1 MLADVTDDD
10 QSPDPRA
17 IPRILGASVIVGVLA
32 GVAVIAYL
40 SVEHALQSLL
50 WETIPEALGGTP
62 AWWVFGVLLVGAVG
76 VWAALKLPGHG
87 GHRPLDG
94 LGIDIGPKQIVS
106 VVVAALISLS
116 IGAVVGP
123 EAPLMAIGS
132 AVGGFVAMRSADP
145 VRKVLML
152 AGAVAA
158 ITMILGNPM
167 VSAVLVLEAAALKG
181 SPGGK
186 KVMLAVLPVLI
197 AMGFGYLIQVG
208 VGDWGGVGQSQLGVP
223 GLPAYDTVQP
233 IDLVLAIV
241 VAIATAILAVIA
253 VEAGTSFQNRVRNP
267 LIGLLI
273 AGFIV
278 AAAAVI
284 TRAVTGENVDV
295 ILFSGQESTAHV
307 LTLTSVGV
315 LVVIAVAKT
324 IAYTVSL
331 GGGFRGGML
340 FPAVFLGVVVA
351 TALSL
356 VVSGTNVSAL
366 TAAGIAAA
374 VAAVLRLP
382 FTAVLLALL
391 LCAGAGLAVTT
402 PAIIGA
408 GVGVLFR
415 VVADAR
421 LHREPP
427 EEPADES
434 PQVTAS

>member
-40 SVEHALQSLL
+40 TVEHALQGLL
-50 WETIPEALGGTP
+50 WETIPDALGGTP
-62 AWWVFGVLLVGAVG
+62 AWWVFAVLVVGAVG
-76 VWAALKLPGHG
+76 VWLALKLPGHG

-106 VVVAALISLS
+106 VVTAALISLS

-132 AVGGFVAMRSADP
+132 AVGGFVAMRSTAP

-208 VGDWGGVGQSQLGVP
+208 VGDWGGVGQSQLAVP

-233 IDLVLAIV
+233 VDLALAIV
-241 VAIATAILAVIA
+241 VAIVTAILAVIA
-253 VEAGTSFQNRVRNP
+253 VEAGTGFQSRITNP
-267 LIGLLI
+267 LVGLLI
-273 AGFIV
+273 AGVVV

-284 TRAVTGENVDV
+284 TRAITGENVDV

-351 TALSL
+351 TAMSL
-356 VVSGTNVSAL
+356 LISGSSVSAL

-408 GVGVLFR
+408 VIGVLFR
-415 VVADAR
+415 VVADLR

-427 EEPADES
+427 EELVDES
-434 PQVTAS
+434 PQVTAP

>member
-1 MLADVTDDD
+1 MLADDDD
-10 QSPDPRA
+10 QAPDPKA
-17 IPRILGASVIVGVLA
+17 IPRLLGASVVVGLLA
-32 GVAVIAYL
+32 GAAVIAYL
-40 SVEHALQSLL
+40 TVEHSLQSLL
-50 WETIPEALGGTP
+50 WDTVPEALGGTP
-62 AWWVFGVLLVGAVG
+62 AWWVFAVLIVGAVG
-76 VWAALKLPGHG
+76 VWLALKLPGHG

-94 LGIDIGPKQIVS
+94 LGVDIGPKQIGS
-106 VVVAALISLS
+106 VIAAALISLS

-123 EAPLMAIGS
+123 EAPLMALGS

-186 KVMLAVLPVLI
+186 KVMLTVLPVLI

-208 VGDWGGVGQSQLGVP
+208 VGDWGGVGESQLAVP
-223 GLPAYDTVQP
+223 GLPAYDTVQAL
-233 IDLVLAIV
+233 DLLVAVV
-241 VAIATAILAVIA
+241 VAVVTAILAVVA
-253 VEAGTSFQNRVRNP
+253 VEAGTSFQDRIRNP
-267 LIGLLI
+267 LMGLLI
-273 AGFIV
+273 AGVIV

-295 ILFSGQESTAHV
+295 VLFSGQQSTAHV
-307 LTLTSVGV
+307 LGLTSVGV
-315 LVVIAVAKT
+315 LLMIAVAKT
-324 IAYTVSL
+324 IAYAVSL

-351 TALSL
+351 TGASL
-356 VVSGTNVSAL
+356 VIGGTSVSAL
-366 TAAGIAAA
+366 SAAGIAAA

-408 GVGVLFR
+408 VVGVLFR
-415 VVADAR
+415 VVTDAR
-421 LHREPP
+421 LHREEGPVV
-427 EEPADES
+427 EEPA
-434 PQVTAS
+434 

>member
-94 LGIDIGPKQIVS
+94 LGIDIGPKQIGS
-106 VVVAALISLS
+106 VVAAALISLS

-132 AVGGFVAMRSADP
+132 AVGGFVAIRSTDP

-208 VGDWGGVGQSQLGVP
+208 VGDWGGVGQSQLAVP

-233 IDLVLAIV
+233 VDLALAIV
-241 VAIATAILAVIA
+241 VAIVTAILAVIA
-253 VEAGTSFQNRVRNP
+253 VEAGTGFQSRITNP
-267 LIGLLI
+267 LVGLLI
-273 AGFIV
+273 AGVVV

-284 TRAVTGENVDV
+284 TRAITGENVDV

-351 TALSL
+351 TAMSL
-356 VVSGTNVSAL
+356 LISGSSVSAL

-408 GVGVLFR
+408 VIGVLFR
-415 VVADAR
+415 VVADMR

-427 EEPADES
+427 EELVDES
-434 PQVTAS
+434 PQVTAP

>member
-1 MLADVTDDD
+1 
-10 QSPDPRA
+10 
-17 IPRILGASVIVGVLA
+17 
-32 GVAVIAYL
+32 
-40 SVEHALQSLL
+40 
-50 WETIPEALGGTP
+50 
-62 AWWVFGVLLVGAVG
+62 
-76 VWAALKLPGHG
+76 
-87 GHRPLDG
+87 
-94 LGIDIGPKQIVS
+94 
-106 VVVAALISLS
+106 
-116 IGAVVGP
+116 
-123 EAPLMAIGS
+123 
-132 AVGGFVAMRSADP
+132 
-145 VRKVLML
+145 
-152 AGAVAA
+152 
-158 ITMILGNPM
+158 
-167 VSAVLVLEAAALKG
+167 
-181 SPGGK
+181 
-186 KVMLAVLPVLI
+186 MLAVLPVLI

-208 VGDWGGVGQSQLGVP
+208 VGDWGGVGQSQLAVP

-233 IDLVLAIV
+233 VDLALAIV
-241 VAIATAILAVIA
+241 VAIVTAILAVIA
-253 VEAGTSFQNRVRNP
+253 VEAGTGFQSRITNP
-267 LIGLLI
+267 LVGLLI
-273 AGFIV
+273 AGVVV

-284 TRAVTGENVDV
+284 TRAITGENVDV

-351 TALSL
+351 TAMSL
-356 VVSGTNVSAL
+356 LISGSSVSAL

-408 GVGVLFR
+408 VIGVLFR
-415 VVADAR
+415 VVADLR

-427 EEPADES
+427 EELVDES
-434 PQVTAS
+434 PQVTAP